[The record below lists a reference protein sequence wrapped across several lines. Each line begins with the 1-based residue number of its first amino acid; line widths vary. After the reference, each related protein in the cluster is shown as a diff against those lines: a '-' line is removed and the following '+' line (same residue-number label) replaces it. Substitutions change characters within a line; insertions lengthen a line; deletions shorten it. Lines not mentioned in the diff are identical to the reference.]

1 MTIIQQHSE
10 MDDEKKEMYLLLA
23 GWKKID
29 DWYKWHHPSVNGG
42 SSLDWAYELQMFWDR
57 NNEDD

>member
-1 MTIIQQHSE
+1 